1 MCGIVGYTGLSIAF
15 PILINAMSRVE
26 YRGYDSCG
34 IAILDSGKIQVAKS
48 VGIVEELERKT
59 QPFSG
64 TIGIGHTRWATV
76 GEPNELNAHPHLD
89 CANEIAIVHN
99 GEIENFLALKR
110 FLENRGHSFQSDTDS
125 EVLVHLIE
133 EHGYS
138 DLVRSVASA
147 LKEVEGSFALTVLQ
161 KNSNKLVLAR
171 RNSPLVLGVGDKE
184 NFVASDVPALL
195 EKTNQVIY
203 LEDGDLGIVSPE
215 TVHLWHNELP
225 VFRKKHQID
234 WPLADL
240 DKAGYPHYMLKEIFE
255 QPRVIRDILTGKIND
270 TRRVVTLEEKLNGG
284 ELPEKVIF
292 LGCGSAYHAAL
303 LGAHFFSEIS
313 DCIVSANVASE
324 VDLRRSPRTKSWA
337 VLLTQSGE
345 TIDTISA
352 ARSAKSAGYFTI
364 GITNNPD
371 SSITRIIDQIIY
383 TGAGLEVSVAST
395 KTFISQLIGIYLI
408 GLNLF
413 PPSQNVLHH
422 LLGEIQ
428 LLPEKVQRVLGMT
441 EEIKKVSR
449 MLALYENVFFVG
461 KGTSYPVALEG
472 ALKLKE
478 IAYIHAEGY
487 PAGELKHGPFA
498 LLNENTPVIA
508 ILPKDETYR
517 RMFSTIKEIKA
528 RGAPVVVISNFEDSE
543 VNQLVDYVLQLPS
556 TEPLFSPVIQSVALQ
571 LLAYFCASERGFPID
586 RPRNLAKSVTVH

>member
-1 MCGIVGYTGLSIAF
+1 MCGIAGYTGLSMAF
-15 PILINAMSRVE
+15 PILLNAMSRVE

-34 IAILDSGKIQVAKS
+34 IAIVNSGKIQVAKS
-48 VGIVEELERKT
+48 LGIVEELKRKT
-59 QPFSG
+59 QPFPG

-76 GEPNELNAHPHLD
+76 GEPNELNAHPHVD
-89 CANEIAIVHN
+89 CMNDIAIVHN
-99 GEIENFLALKR
+99 GEIENFLSLKR
-110 FLENRGHSFQSDTDS
+110 LLEESGHRFQSDTDS
-125 EVLVHLIE
+125 EVLAHLIE
-133 EHGYS
+133 EQGDS
-138 DLVRSVASA
+138 DLLRSVASA

-161 KNSNKLVLAR
+161 KSSNNLVVAR

-195 EKTNQVIY
+195 EMTNKVIY
-203 LEDGDLGIVSPE
+203 LEDGDLGIVSP
-215 TVHLWHNELP
+215 TAVHLWHNELP
-225 VFRKKHQID
+225 VSRQKHQID

-255 QPRVIRDILTGKIND
+255 QPRVIRDILTGKVNS
-270 TRRVVTLEEKLNGG
+270 TSNAVNLEEELNGG
-284 ELPEKVIF
+284 DSPQKVIF
-292 LGCGSAYHAAL
+292 LGCGSAYHASL
-303 LGAHFFSEIS
+303 LAADFFAEIS

-324 VDLRRSPRTKSWA
+324 VDLRRSPPAKSWA

-345 TIDTISA
+345 TIDTVSA
-352 ARSAKSAGYFTI
+352 ARAAKSAGYFTI

-408 GLNLF
+408 GLSLF
-413 PPSQNVLHH
+413 PPPQNILHD
-422 LLGEIQ
+422 LLVEIR
-428 LLPEKVQRVLGMT
+428 LLPAKVQKVLGMI

-449 MLALYENVFFVG
+449 MLASYENVFFVG

-528 RGAPVVVISNFEDSE
+528 RGAPVIVISNFDDPE
-543 VNQLVDYVLQLPS
+543 VYQLVDHVLQLPS

-571 LLAYFCASERGFPID
+571 LVAYFCASEKGFPID